1 MGINSD
7 SIDRLYQ
14 AVLSLETAEE
24 CKIFFEDLCTVRELL
39 DMAQR
44 LDAAILLDN
53 KVSYQNIAK
62 DVKISTAT
70 IGRVSRCLN
79 YGSGGYRLVLDRL
92 KEKGEEK

>member
-1 MGINSD
+1 MDINSD
-7 SIDRLYQ
+7 SIERLYQ
-14 AVLSLETAEE
+14 AVLSLESVDE
-24 CKIFFEDLCTVRELL
+24 CKMFFEDLCTIRELL
-39 DMAQR
+39 DMSQR
-44 LDAAILLDN
+44 LEAAILLDN

-92 KEKGEEK
+92 KEKGDE